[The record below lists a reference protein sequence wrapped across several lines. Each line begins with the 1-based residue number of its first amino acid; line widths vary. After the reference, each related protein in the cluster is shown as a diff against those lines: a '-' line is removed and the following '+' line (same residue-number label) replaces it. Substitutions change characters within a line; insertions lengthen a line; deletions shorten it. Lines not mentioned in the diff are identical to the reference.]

1 MRIQYTVDLII
12 VSAWAGSDATAV
24 LVETT
29 DDDQQHSGHHLHNHH
44 NHTDNESGHF
54 VQILLSPQHLIREQ
68 QPMILLGCQTSDS
81 ASSSKF

>member
-12 VSAWAGSDATAV
+12 VSACAGSDATAV

-54 VQILLSPQHLIREQ
+54 VQQDFT
-68 QPMILLGCQTSDS
+68 QPPAPDQRAATNDLTRMSD
-81 ASSSKF
+81 